1 MEYDNIMSNE
11 IIEKNILA
19 AVDGSVYSSNSLDYL
34 IRLFKNDRNLIIHL
48 VSVVSAGSSDQN
60 WMLDV
65 DPLRGDTPAVELRK
79 AKASRYLKDAQG
91 RLLRNGFLEDQISYC
106 VQSSSSS
113 LATTIHHF
121 ANKGM
126 YDGLLVGRRGIGKVG
141 EMFMGSVSADLIS
154 KCHEVPLWI
163 IDGDVTST
171 RFLLAVQATPRSLM
185 AADHLGF
192 VMQSNPNTE
201 ICLYH
206 SSSFFGSRPP
216 VPAEEF
222 HRQWGE
228 EWCNEHLDLD
238 DYLYQAHAKILV
250 DSGIS
255 EKQISVIPPH
265 KDLDAS
271 HDLLRQAKKHGC
283 GTVVIGRRARDV
295 EKGLLG
301 GVSDRT
307 TQHAQDTA
315 VWLVG

>member
-1 MEYDNIMSNE
+1 MNNE
-11 IIEKNILA
+11 TIEKKILV

-34 IRLFKNDRNLIIHL
+34 IRLFKNDQNLTIHL
-48 VSVVSAGSSDQN
+48 LSVVSAGSSDQN

-79 AKASRYLKDAQG
+79 AKAKRYLNDAKA
-91 RLLRNGFLEDQISYC
+91 RLLRNGFSEEQIEYS
-106 VQSSSSS
+106 VESSSAA

-121 ANKGM
+121 ANQGM
-126 YDGLLVGRRGIGKVG
+126 YDGLLVGRRGVGKMG
-141 EMFMGSVSADLIS
+141 EMFMGSVSADLIR

-171 RFLLAVQATPRSLM
+171 RFLLAVHSTPRSLM
-185 AADHLGF
+185 AADHLSF
-192 VMQSNPNTE
+192 VMKNNPNTKVY
-201 ICLYH
+201 LYH
-206 SSSFFGSRPP
+206 SSSFFGSAPP
-216 VPAEEF
+216 APTEEF
-222 HRQWGE
+222 HDQWGE
-228 EWCNEHLDLD
+228 EWCRQHLDPENH
-238 DYLYQAHAKILV
+238 LYQAHARILA
-250 DSGIS
+250 DNGIP
-255 EKQISVIPPH
+255 ENQISKIPPH
-265 KDLDAS
+265 MDLDAS

-307 TQHAQDTA
+307 TQHAQNMA